1 MQESRE
7 RASDMLQLLKKAKD
21 LSTKKCYDV
30 EEVRNQTKT
39 SKRFVHVCGVKMFHS
54 MSKLCVQ
61 LFCLN

>member
-30 EEVRNQTKT
+30 DEVRNQTKT
-39 SKRFVHVCGVKMFHS
+39 SKRFVQVCGTFKMFHS
-54 MSKLCVQ
+54 I
-61 LFCLN
+61 